1 MAERKFYDVHC
12 HVMNL
17 SHPNFV
23 AFMRRFEPMVKENKL
38 KIYLGGNLLFF
49 SYFLFSTLS
58 PRVFNWVLKRI
69 GVKGMVDRVKNL
81 LVIME
86 HDAGSVFSLLEQE
99 VGREFTNGRK
109 LIIGSYN
116 YDKIVLT
123 PLMMDFGY
131 KNMTNPHLYYNSIPV
146 QKPIVE
152 QVQDLFNGIKTYYA
166 LGHREERLIEIYP
179 FLGINTANYELAKI
193 EKMLEKYFGAYRGK
207 AVDFQKNLGKFTG
220 NIDEMGSNFFSGI
233 KVYPPL
239 GFDPWPEER
248 EERKKV
254 ELIYDFCTARG
265 IPLTT
270 HCGNGGYR
278 IIDSG
283 TADLYTS
290 PARWERVLKRY
301 PRLKLN
307 FGHLG
312 NQGKRRDQWEK
323 EILAL
328 IMKYPHV
335 YGDFSCR
342 GFDNRYY
349 QSLKQVLNQGDEE
362 FKKRV
367 RQHILFGSDF
377 TINLFWTDS
386 YHNYIKIFQDT
397 PYLTEEEKHTFA
409 SVNPENFLFN

>member
-131 KNMTNPHLYYNSIPV
+131 KNMTNPHLYYNSI
-146 QKPIVE
+146 
-152 QVQDLFNGIKTYYA
+152 
-166 LGHREERLIEIYP
+166 RC
-179 FLGINTANYELAKI
+179 
-193 EKMLEKYFGAYRGK
+193 
-207 AVDFQKNLGKFTG
+207 KN
-220 NIDEMGSNFFSGI
+220 
-233 KVYPPL
+233 PL
-239 GFDPWPEER
+239 
-248 EERKKV
+248 
-254 ELIYDFCTARG
+254 
-265 IPLTT
+265 
-270 HCGNGGYR
+270 
-278 IIDSG
+278 
-283 TADLYTS
+283 
-290 PARWERVLKRY
+290 
-301 PRLKLN
+301 
-307 FGHLG
+307 
-312 NQGKRRDQWEK
+312 
-323 EILAL
+323 
-328 IMKYPHV
+328 
-335 YGDFSCR
+335 
-342 GFDNRYY
+342 
-349 QSLKQVLNQGDEE
+349 
-362 FKKRV
+362 
-367 RQHILFGSDF
+367 
-377 TINLFWTDS
+377 
-386 YHNYIKIFQDT
+386 
-397 PYLTEEEKHTFA
+397 
-409 SVNPENFLFN
+409 